1 MPHAIRIRLQTD
13 IAEGLLSSEI
23 GTTADESNRIAVND
37 KYSLPGSSFIAM
49 SPRISSGNAPV
60 AVFHPYPVKPLL
72 LQGSLLPILP
82 LMPHRTLRIQ
92 ATEKTHGTVSEQ
104 LGTTEDES
112 KFNIAFVPLGCC
124 PPKLLLF
131 TASLSA
137 PLVNPHDS
145 APTKLAWPIMP
156 QDMRINASTC

>member
-1 MPHAIRIRLQTD
+1 
-13 IAEGLLSSEI
+13 
-23 GTTADESNRIAVND
+23 
-37 KYSLPGSSFIAM
+37 
-49 SPRISSGNAPV
+49 
-60 AVFHPYPVKPLL
+60 
-72 LQGSLLPILP
+72 
-82 LMPHRTLRIQ
+82 MPHRTLRIQ

-137 PLVNPHDS
+137 PLVAPHDS
-145 APTKLAWPIMP
+145 APTKLAWPLMP
-156 QDMRINASTC
+156 HVIRSKHVIEKLKGWFVLSIGITSPLSILNPFDFSSFPDDIDAEG

>member
-1 MPHAIRIRLQTD
+1 
-13 IAEGLLSSEI
+13 
-23 GTTADESNRIAVND
+23 
-37 KYSLPGSSFIAM
+37 
-49 SPRISSGNAPV
+49 
-60 AVFHPYPVKPLL
+60 
-72 LQGSLLPILP
+72 
-82 LMPHRTLRIQ
+82 MPHRTLRIQ

-145 APTKLAWPIMP
+145 TPTKLAWPIMP
-156 QDMRINASTC
+156 HLSRIRPTILEKAGVEAFAVGTALEELKCRTALFMT